1 MWAFTLQGEETG
13 LGCQSTGM
21 VVQWVGWGAGGA
33 AESQGPGLAM
43 SEGILKV

>member
-21 VVQWVGWGAGGA
+21 VVQWVGWGAGGLQSHRVRA
-33 AESQGPGLAM
+33 WP
-43 SEGILKV
+43 